1 MRQGGRGDDEGG
13 TLAQRKRL
21 EKLAKED
28 KERVE
33 ESQWRRRRG
42 MRSIR
47 RVDSGDDKRVDLKG
61 KKRERIENKRG
72 CSLQAHTAAK
82 CVSGQVLGQ
91 SLEW

>member
-47 RVDSGDDKRVDLKG
+47 RVDSGDDKRVGFKREEKG
-61 KKRERIENKRG
+61 KNREQERVLPAGTHNSKV
-72 CSLQAHTAAK
+72 
-82 CVSGQVLGQ
+82 CVRTGFGTKS
-91 SLEW
+91 